1 MLKRVHLGF
10 FLALILAGCTQLETI
25 PYTPSQTPEGW
36 LLIQP
41 YAEFQLASH
50 VVYLIQPS
58 TSAIVYLLGLITIAA
73 GAYFLRIRN
82 EQCTRLWW
90 GIALL
95 LWGAGALLAG
105 TSYEAFSYA
114 IKCAGREYCVWTSG
128 WEVLYLLF
136 SVASVDAMLVAVAYS
151 SASGKLRQTLITYAG
166 INLAAYL
173 IILLTGVLV
182 PIKFLISFELLLVM
196 AAPSILIFLII
207 NTRRYMLRKGPLDKA
222 LLGAWAW
229 LILTIA
235 AYFLYLL
242 SGLTGWLWAQG
253 MWFTE
258 NDVLHI
264 GLIIWMVYLAHMVAP
279 LARDEQ
285 LVHMNVGEI
294 AVDLPNFD

>member
-1 MLKRVHLGF
+1 MGKRGFLWFSLG
-10 FLALILAGCTQLETI
+10 LVLAGCTQLESI
-25 PYTPSQTPEGW
+25 PYVPPQTPESW

-41 YAEFQLASH
+41 YAKFQLASR
-50 VVYLIQPS
+50 
-58 TSAIVYLLGLITIAA
+58 AVYLLGLITIAA

-82 EQCTRLWW
+82 EQRTRLWW

-128 WEVLYLLF
+128 WEVLYLLL

-151 SASGKLRQTLITYAG
+151 STSDKLRRALIAYAG
-166 INLAAYL
+166 INLAVYL
-173 IILLTGVLV
+173 ILLVIGALV

-196 AAPSILIFLII
+196 AAPGIVIFLII
-207 NTRRYMLRKGPLDKA
+207 NTRRYIQRKDPLDKA
-222 LLGAWAW
+222 LLGAWGW

-253 MWFTE
+253 MWFSE

-264 GLIIWMVYLAHMVAP
+264 GLIVWMVYLTRRVAP

-285 LVHMNVGEI
+285 L
-294 AVDLPNFD
+294 APFRRYSQ